1 MFFAK
6 LIRII
11 NPEHVPSKQ
20 SNFLGFSIIEVL
32 IVVAIFIILSAI
44 SLPFYNN
51 LNIEL
56 LVDKTR
62 TDIVQTLRLI
72 KIKSES
78 RVNNSAHGVYF
89 DANTMTLYQGSS
101 YEQRNNDYD
110 QEFLIDDVLLVNYNL
125 SSSDI
130 NFSKGLGLPSAT
142 GTIQI
147 LSDLIDAAT
156 TISINNLGVIDFD

>member
-78 RVNNSAHGVYF
+78 RVINSA
-89 DANTMTLYQGSS
+89 
-101 YEQRNNDYD
+101 
-110 QEFLIDDVLLVNYNL
+110 
-125 SSSDI
+125 
-130 NFSKGLGLPSAT
+130 KGLGLPSAT